1 MVVTSEPEV
10 TDLLTEREDGNNPG
24 TVQGQ
29 AEECSQLLW
38 PSVGPYV
45 QFAIKCIS
53 II

>member
-29 AEECSQLLW
+29 AEE
-38 PSVGPYV
+38 SV
-45 QFAIKCIS
+45 AIEVDYQK
-53 II
+53 